1 MLKLSSQYPS
11 QNHVSQLALLLSSPS
26 EGMWGR
32 ISHQQMA
39 KEGERLG
46 LFWHYIYLWGHVST
60 LCGLQGIRK
69 E

>member
-1 MLKLSSQYPS
+1 MLKLSSQPPS
-11 QNHVSQLALLLSSPS
+11 QNHVLQLALLLSSSSESMNIPS
-26 EGMWGR
+26 AKE
-32 ISHQQMA
+32 A

-46 LFWHYIYLWGHVST
+46 LLWYYLYLWAHVST